1 MTTNTDV
8 EKLLQGMQKKYLDL
22 VWHARKAPQSDQEYW
37 AGVPEDIKQGALN
50 CMSRV
55 EEMFPY
61 ETDALGSPEVG
72 NFAHGFNS
80 GALAVLRLI
89 DTATK
94 YGVDEAR
101 AHFPEL
107 DT

>member
-1 MTTNTDV
+1 MTTTNDV

-22 VWHARKAPQSDQEYW
+22 VWYARKGSPNDQEYW
-37 AGVPEDIKQGALN
+37 EGVPDEIKQGALN
-50 CMSRV
+50 SMSRV
-55 EEMFPY
+55 EEMFPD
-61 ETDALGSPEVG
+61 EVDALGSPESG
-72 NFAHGFNS
+72 QWAHGFNS

-89 DTATK
+89 DTAIV
-94 YGVDEAR
+94 YGVDEAC